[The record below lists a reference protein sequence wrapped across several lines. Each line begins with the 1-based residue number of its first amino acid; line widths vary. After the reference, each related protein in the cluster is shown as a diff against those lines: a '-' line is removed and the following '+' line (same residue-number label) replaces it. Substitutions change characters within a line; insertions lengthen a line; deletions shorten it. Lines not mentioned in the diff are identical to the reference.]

1 MKLLQISEPGALP
14 SVGRAVG
21 IDLGTTHSLVAV
33 IDGGRAR
40 CLAVEGDSTL
50 LPSIVGFGRGG
61 AVTIG
66 RAATRVEAGPDQPVV
81 HSVKR
86 LLGRGLEDFPQRTL
100 ASHDW
105 RQGAAPRLV
114 TKNGEYTAV
123 EISAEI
129 LKILRRR
136 AEEEFGGELTGAVIT
151 VPAYFDDAQRQAT
164 KDGARL
170 AGIHVLRLLNEPT
183 AAAIAYGLD
192 RGERGLVAVYDLG
205 GGTFD
210 FSLLE
215 LEDGVFEVRA
225 TSGDAALG
233 GDDFDA
239 LIADEIEKRAGRKA
253 ASGAEHRALL
263 EAAKGARHGLSE
275 EGAEAGEIEVSLEG
289 AAWRGQLSVEDF
301 AALAEPLIDRTLKCC
316 RRALVDAGLG
326 VGDVEAVALVGG
338 ATRMPLVRRRVQQ
351 FFGREPLASLDP
363 DEVVALG
370 AARQADLLTGG
381 GDQSELMLL
390 DVLPLSLGIETL
402 GGLVETILPRNT
414 AIPCARA
421 QEFTTFKDGQTA
433 LSLHVVQG
441 ERELVADCR
450 SLARFVLGGIPPMA
464 AGTARIRVTFQVD
477 ADGLL
482 VVTAR
487 EQTEGVEA
495 SVEVKPS
502 HGLTSEE
509 IEEKLRSSFDH
520 GKDDIEERRLVEARV
535 LGSQSLAGLEAA
547 LVDAPE
553 LLEKGEAEVLGRAGA
568 KLRQAMEGEDPALLT
583 EATEEL
589 ERVAAPFVNR
599 RMNAGLKKAL
609 VGMSVEEAQR
619 KIAADQSS

>member
-1 MKLLQISEPGALP
+1 MKLLQISEPGAP
-14 SVGRAVG
+14 PGAPGAVG

-40 CLAVEGDSTL
+40 CLGVEGDSTL
-50 LPSIVGFGRGG
+50 LPSIVGFGRDG
-61 AVTIG
+61 AVSIG
-66 RAATRVEAGPDQPVV
+66 RAAADGEEGRARSVV

-100 ASHDW
+100 SSHDW
-105 RQGAAPRLV
+105 REGAAPRLM
-114 TKNGEYTAV
+114 TDSGEYTAV
-123 EISAEI
+123 EMSAEI
-129 LKILRRR
+129 LKVLRRR
-136 AEEEFGGELTGAVIT
+136 AEEELDGDLTGAVIT

-164 KDGARL
+164 KDAARL

-233 GDDFDA
+233 GDDFDT
-239 LIADEIEKRAGRKA
+239 LIADEIEKRAGRRA

-263 EAAKGARHGLSE
+263 EAARGARHGLSE
-275 EGAEAGEIEVSLEG
+275 EGTAAGEIEASLEG
-289 AAWRGQLSVEDF
+289 ASWRGQLSAEDF
-301 AALAEPLIDRTLKCC
+301 AALAEPLIDRTLRCC
-316 RRALVDAGLG
+316 RRALVDAGLEI
-326 VGDVEAVALVGG
+326 GDVEAVALVGG
-338 ATRMPLVRRRVQQ
+338 ATRMPLVRRRVQR
-351 FFGREPLASLDP
+351 FFDREPLSSLDP

-381 GDQSELMLL
+381 GDESGLMLL

-421 QEFTTFKDGQTA
+421 QEFTTFKDGQRA

-464 AGTARIRVTFQVD
+464 AGAARIRVTFQVD

-495 SVEVKPS
+495 AVEVRPS

-509 IEEKLRSSFDH
+509 IEDKLRSSFDH
-520 GKDDIEERRLVEARV
+520 GKEDIDRRRLVEARV
-535 LGSQSLAGLEAA
+535 LGSRSLAGLEAA
-547 LVDAPE
+547 LADAPE
-553 LLEKGEAEVLGRAGA
+553 LLQQGEAKILRRVSA
-568 KLRQAMEGEDPALLT
+568 KLRRAIEGEDPALLT

-589 ERVAAPFVNR
+589 EQVAAPFVNR

-609 VGMSVEEAQR
+609 VGLNVEEAQR
-619 KIAADQSS
+619 RIAVDQSS

>member
-1 MKLLQISEPGALP
+1 MKLLQISEPGTLP
-14 SVGRAVG
+14 GVRRAVG
-21 IDLGTTHSLVAV
+21 IDLGTTHSLVAATG
-33 IDGGRAR
+33 GGRAR
-40 CLAVEGDSTL
+40 CLAVEGDAAL
-50 LPSIVGFGRGG
+50 LPSIVGFDRDG
-61 AVTIG
+61 AVSVG
-66 RAATRVEAGPDQPVV
+66 RAAAQAGAGRDRSVV

-100 ASHDW
+100 SSHDW
-105 RQGAAPRLV
+105 RPGAAPRLV
-114 TKNGEYTAV
+114 AKSGEYTAV
-123 EISAEI
+123 EMSAEI

-136 AEEEFGGELTGAVIT
+136 AEEDLGGDLTGAVIT

-164 KDGARL
+164 KDAARL

-192 RGERGLVAVYDLG
+192 RGARGLVAVYDLG

-253 ASGAEHRALL
+253 ASGVEQRALL
-263 EAAKGARHGLSE
+263 DAAKGARHGLSE
-275 EGAEAGEIEVSLEG
+275 EGAAACGIEVILEG
-289 AAWRGQLSVEDF
+289 ATWRGQLSAEDF
-301 AALAEPLIDRTLKCC
+301 AALAETLIDRTLRCC

-326 VGDVEAVALVGG
+326 SGDVETVALVGG
-338 ATRMPLVRRRVQQ
+338 ATRMPLVRRRVQR
-351 FFGREPLASLDP
+351 FFGREPLSSIDP

-370 AARQADLLTGG
+370 AARQADFLTGG
-381 GDQSELMLL
+381 GDQGGLMLL

-450 SLARFVLGGIPPMA
+450 SLARFSLGGIPPMA

-495 SVEVKPS
+495 SIEVKPS
-502 HGLTSEE
+502 YGLTSEE

-520 GKDDIEERRLVEARV
+520 GKDDLDERRLVEARV
-535 LGSQSLAGLEAA
+535 LASQSLAGLENA
-547 LVDAPE
+547 LIDAPE
-553 LLEKGEAEVLGRAGA
+553 LLEKGEAEVLKRAGVE
-568 KLRQAMEGEDPALLT
+568 LRQLIEGEDLTLLT

-589 ERVAAPFVNR
+589 ERIAAPFVNR

-609 VGMSVEEAQR
+609 VGMNVDQAQR
-619 KIAADQSS
+619 GIAAKQGS